1 MRLSIA
7 SLVLLVGLS
16 LTEAWQPSHRP
27 VDRNCPPTTTTTSH
41 PTVAFFQ
48 HSMATCAA
56 GAALGAGLLLSPLPA
71 AAAADATS
79 FNVEIN
85 APYLVDLVKTKE
97 ARAGTLD
104 RVQFLV
110 ESVKNFLGPAVSVDL
125 PTDIAGVAKKA
136 FTGGATVQVNGQAV
150 GVQVVGSETGTLT
163 IQLASPLLPKLPIPG
178 LPDTPKLVTTAA
190 NVAAEAAPAAVQVA
204 TKVAAKLSEPKPD
217 LPFWDRPINANS
229 LRVDVDA
236 LGWHRALT
244 PADLVGGGSAGL
256 GAAYAS
262 SFAFYKYEQNR
273 EAEAAAAK
281 KEAMAAKRK
290 AAATTKTAK
299 PVKDAAPAVELEL
312 PETIME
318 SAPVGEETAVEPEPT
333 TATMEEDPDTRGRI
347 KKILGMK

>member
-27 VDRNCPPTTTTTSH
+27 VDRNCPPTTTSH

-71 AAAADATS
+71 AAADATS

-85 APYLVDLVKTKE
+85 APYLVDLVKSKE

-204 TKVAAKLSEPKPD
+204 TKVVAKLSEAKPD

-229 LRVDVDA
+229 LRIDVDA

-262 SFAFYKYEQNR
+262 SFAFYKYELNR
-273 EAEAAAAK
+273 EAETAAAK

-290 AAATTKTAK
+290 AAVATKTAK

-312 PETIME
+312 PATIME
-318 SAPVGEETAVEPEPT
+318 SAPVGEETAAEPEPT
-333 TATMEEDPDTRGRI
+333 TATMEEDSDTRGRI